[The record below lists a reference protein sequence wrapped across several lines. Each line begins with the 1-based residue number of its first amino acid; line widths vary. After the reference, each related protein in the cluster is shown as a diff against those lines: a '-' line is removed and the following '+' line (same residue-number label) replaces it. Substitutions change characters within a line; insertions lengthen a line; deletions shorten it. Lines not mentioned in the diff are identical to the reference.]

1 MEPLPLPSNLDEAE
15 SLILA
20 LYRPAPPEVISRTQD
35 ALQRLQ
41 RSQLGWQFA
50 HGMLERPDDQV
61 KFFGAL
67 TIIIKLNTESSAL
80 AEDDARQL
88 LQSLIGWLV
97 RSLADG
103 SGALVIRKL
112 ASALVTFFIHFPH
125 LWPGCVH
132 HLLYCFDAGRA
143 VPRDEAKNAPTSA
156 LLASLDE
163 TRLMAAIWFIT
174 VFVEEI
180 AKTEM
185 KSQKYGIRIREET
198 IKCLQSWILY
208 EQRLPASDDTLTK
221 PLRNLIIPALE
232 CIQTE
237 ELTETTMELFI
248 DILQNYSGFLRDEH
262 YEALFA
268 LFESDWSR
276 DRYMQLSSGDFD
288 FAFTQYG
295 ILMIAFGD
303 AKVQT
308 LMEGVDERSHRML
321 QRLCGLLNCSGILVT
336 EDKIFVSALEF
347 WATYVETLTDTVYM
361 EEATAY
367 SWLPFA
373 MSQVMDAISHCY
385 GKIQLVDH
393 STWSEMDSN
402 DRAGWIEARKD
413 VADFLLAVWTLKGKS
428 IVSIFVDLLLQALPV
443 RDWAQIEASLFC
455 LGAIS
460 DCVGD
465 SGDCDQDLHKVF
477 SSELFQLVGPGPA
490 RASIPP
496 RLLQTSLSTIERFS
510 DFFERHQQYLPAA
523 LELLF
528 NVVGEDGVLGGSS
541 SKSIMT
547 LCSSCRS
554 LLKDHVEGF
563 LQHYR
568 RIHGLGIDSIAE
580 ERIMTGIA
588 SIVQAIPE
596 EERRLGYLEDL
607 IALLNNDT
615 QHCLR
620 LKEHPHLANEPDMKS
635 WVETRLRADILSQKH
650 APASV
655 DEAALIIAERVLRSV
670 ASMAKGMQSLSEA
683 PIELD
688 AEEERVPQI
697 NNERLLGIQNHIVTM
712 VSQIHQAFGQSGEVT
727 ETICNI
733 FRAGFSETEAG
744 PFVFPPALV
753 IQFFTQNGPNSPRI
767 GTMISTMC
775 SFVSSLSNRPRA
787 QVLECLAALLPW
799 VLGLLKAISE
809 PDNDPDL
816 TQSGIDFLNRIMS
829 RYPEALLQLQPTS
842 DLEFFFMFAL
852 RVLDGKEPLPKGSAC
867 DFWSAFVAIKSDDTS
882 VQAGFSNALEHL
894 GPLLTRSLVQNIGG
908 NASRSELDK
917 LSDPLK
923 KLVVQHPRA
932 KQWLE
937 AALLDPSFPSTKVT
951 AEDKSMFA
959 KKIIK

>member
-1 MEPLPLPSNLDEAE
+1 MEPQPLPSNLDEAE

-112 ASALVTFFIHFPH
+112 ASALVTFFIHFPR

-156 LLASLDE
+156 LLANLDE

-185 KSQKYGIRIREET
+185 KSQKYLAVHESLAQNSEDVTALLACGLSNTSPSGIRIREET

-208 EQRLPASDDTLTK
+208 EQRLPSSDDTLTK

-308 LMEGVDERSHRML
+308 LMEGVDERSQRML
-321 QRLCGLLNCSGILVT
+321 QRLCGLLNCSGILVG

-347 WATYVETLTDTVYM
+347 WATFVETLTDTVYM
-361 EEATAY
+361 EEVTAY
-367 SWLPFA
+367 RWLPFA

-385 GKIQLVDH
+385 GKIQLVGH

-428 IVSIFVDLLLQALPV
+428 LVTIFVDLLLQALPA
-443 RDWAQIEASLFC
+443 REWARIEASLFC

-460 DCVGD
+460 DCIGD

-477 SSELFQLVGPGPA
+477 SSELFQL
-490 RASIPP
+490 
-496 RLLQTSLSTIERFS
+496 
-510 DFFERHQQYLPAA
+510 
-523 LELLF
+523 
-528 NVVGEDGVLGGSS
+528 
-541 SKSIMT
+541 
-547 LCSSCRS
+547 
-554 LLKDHVEGF
+554 
-563 LQHYR
+563 
-568 RIHGLGIDSIAE
+568 
-580 ERIMTGIA
+580 
-588 SIVQAIPE
+588 
-596 EERRLGYLEDL
+596 
-607 IALLNNDT
+607 
-615 QHCLR
+615 HCLR
-620 LKEHPHLANEPDMKS
+620 LKEHPHLANEVDMKS
-635 WVETRLRADILSQKH
+635 WIETRLRADILSQKH
-650 APASV
+650 APTSV
-655 DEAALIIAERVLRSV
+655 NEAALIIAERVLRGV
-670 ASMAKGMQSLSEA
+670 ASMARGMQSLSEA
-683 PIELD
+683 PIDLD
-688 AEEERVPQI
+688 AVEKAPQI
-697 NNERLLGIQNHIVTM
+697 SNERLLGIQNHIVTM
-712 VSQIHQAFGQSGEVT
+712 VSQIHQAFGQSE
-727 ETICNI
+727 
-733 FRAGFSETEAG
+733 
-744 PFVFPPALV
+744 
-753 IQFFTQNGPNSPRI
+753 
-767 GTMISTMC
+767 
-775 SFVSSLSNRPRA
+775 
-787 QVLECLAALLPW
+787 
-799 VLGLLKAISE
+799 E

-867 DFWSAFVAIKSDDTS
+867 DFWSAFVSIKSDDAS

-951 AEDKSMFA
+951 AGDKLTFV
-959 KKIIK
+959 KKITK